1 VSAAGRDDLAAWS
14 AAQPANFYDAV
25 PALEGYVGALGGPL
39 SDDRR
44 RRLWSFGATVA
55 TGIDPLVATLESARD
70 YPRHHAYDAI
80 GRRVDEIEFHPADAR
95 VRQWAWSSGMISA
108 PLTRAG
114 AADVAA
120 LFFLLSHA
128 GEGGVACPAVCTI
141 GLRRAIEHRGDDAL
155 RARFLEGLRD
165 SDARHALRGSQF
177 LTEVQGGS
185 DVGANEVEA
194 TPDPDEPGAW
204 RLSGEKWFCS
214 VADAD
219 LFAVTARPAGAAP
232 GTRGLGCFVVPR
244 TLDAATPNGFT
255 IRRLKDKLGTRALA
269 SAEIDFDGAL
279 AWPVGDVS
287 DGFSVAVTE
296 LLNTSR
302 WLNALGSCGLMSRAA
317 LVADSFARHRRAF
330 TRPIIE
336 FPLVAQQVARLEAEA
351 AAALASTMAVTALVG
366 AIDEGGAT
374 PEEVAVHRFLVNAN
388 KYVTSVAATDAVHGA
403 IEVLGGNGTIEDF
416 SPLPRLYRDSIV
428 FESWEGT
435 HNVLCEQVRRDCA
448 RLGLLAPMDRFV
460 SGVLGRGG
468 PDARELA
475 GALADLR
482 PRMDR
487 AVADPERGSV
497 EFRPLLERYVRVV
510 QAGLLLSGPGGSR
523 AHAAAI
529 ADRHVA

>member
-1 VSAAGRDDLAAWS
+1 MSAAGRDDLAAWR
-14 AAQPANFYDAV
+14 AHQPANFFDAV
-25 PALEGYVGALGGPL
+25 PALEAHLERLGGPL
-39 SDDRR
+39 SDERR
-44 RRLWSFGATVA
+44 ARLRSFGATVA
-55 TGIDPLVATLESARD
+55 TQVDPLVAQLESARD
-70 YPRHHAYDAI
+70 YPRHHPYDAI
-80 GRRVDEIEFHPADAR
+80 GRRVDAIEFHPADAR
-95 VRQWAWSSGMISA
+95 VRQWAWSSGMIAA

-155 RARFLEGLRD
+155 RARFLDGLRD
-165 SDARHALRGSQF
+165 ADARHALRGSQF

-194 TPDPDEPGAW
+194 APDPDAPGAW

-219 LFAVTARPAGAAP
+219 LFAVTARPAGAAA

-244 TLDAATPNGFT
+244 SLDAASTNGFT

-269 SAEIDFDGAL
+269 SAEIDFDGAR
-279 AWPVGDVS
+279 AWPIGDVA

-302 WLNALGSCGLMSRAA
+302 WLNALGSSGLMSRAA
-317 LVADSFARHRRAF
+317 IVARSFAQHRRAF
-330 TRPIIE
+330 GRPILE
-336 FPLVAQQVARLEAEA
+336 FPLVAAQVAALEAEA
-351 AAALASTMAVTALVG
+351 AAALASTMAVTGLVG
-366 AIDEGGAT
+366 AIDEGSAT

-388 KYVTSVAATDAVHGA
+388 KFVTSVAATDAVHGA

-448 RLGLLAPMDRFV
+448 RLGLLAPVERFV
-460 SGVLGRGG
+460 DGILARGG

-475 GALADLR
+475 EALADLR
-482 PRMDR
+482 PRLEK
-487 AVADPERGSV
+487 AIADDERGSV
-497 EFRPLLERYVRVV
+497 EFRPLLERYVRVI
-510 QAGLLLSGPGGSR
+510 QAGLLLSGPGDSPGL
-523 AHAAAI
+523 AATI
-529 ADRHVA
+529 AGRHLA